1 MKNSDPAANRRRFL
15 KTSTATAA
23 LVTVPHLAHAAK
35 ANEKIVMGI
44 IGPGGMGMNHVR
56 GFADADNV
64 EVAYVCDVDE
74 KRLASAAKEV
84 ARRGRAPK
92 AVKDFARAN
101 PPRMRAWPEGSR
113 THVSTMSA
121 GDFRSNETAVTLAA
135 ASMAKIEHV
144 SADGAVTFLKE
155 PFALEAGEVL
165 DGTFMSKRALIAFF
179 REQLPKNKNLQQFGV
194 ILDPKY

>member
-1 MKNSDPAANRRRFL
+1 MKNSDPASNRRRFL

-92 AVKDFARAN
+92 AVKD
-101 PPRMRAWPEGSR
+101 MRTIFEDKN
-113 THVSTMSA
+113 V
-121 GDFRSNETAVTLAA
+121 DAVAIATPDHWHTPASILA
-135 ASMAKIEHV
+135 
-144 SADGAVTFLKE
+144 
-155 PFALEAGEVL
+155 
-165 DGTFMSKRALIAFF
+165 
-179 REQLPKNKNLQQFGV
+179 
-194 ILDPKY
+194 